1 MELTLKSYPVESLA
15 FGSPT
20 RLDGRTLI
28 IEREALTRRLAAEPA
43 FRAVGVELAQ
53 PGESVRIIHA
63 LDIVEPRAK
72 PAGPA
77 VIFPGFL
84 GVPRTVGS
92 GVTHRLAGVAVV
104 PTSPI
109 AWEADGISVKEALID
124 MAGPGAAYSPF
135 ARTHNIVLTFDLVP
149 DLDFRGYDQAIRL
162 AALRTAEFLA
172 SATLEL
178 RAPSEEIFRLDPPRA
193 KLPRVA
199 YVDTLMTEGAVHNTF
214 VYGEVVSGLPAL
226 LHPNELMDGAIVN
239 GNHHI
244 ACERNPTY
252 FQQDNP
258 VVRAMYRRHGVDLDF
273 VGVIAVKT
281 QHTSYEEK
289 ERAASATAALAR
301 RLGLDG
307 VVVSHDTAGHAMVNL
322 MLICQRCEEAG
333 VRTVL
338 ILNELCGA
346 DGSDWGLVHVV
357 PEADAM
363 VSAGNKDEIIQLPVV
378 ERIVGG
384 DRLIDWQGYED
395 RVFVSAREAFPTA
408 LRRMYAG
415 LTQVGAMTLTAQ
427 AC

>member
-1 MELTLKSYPVESLA
+1 MELTLKSHPVESLA

-20 RLDGRTLI
+20 RLDGCTLI
-28 IEREALTRRLAAEPA
+28 IDREALIRRLASEPA
-43 FRAVGVELAQ
+43 FRSLGVELAQ

-63 LDIVEPRAK
+63 LDVVEPRAK
-72 PAGPA
+72 PPGPA
-77 VIFPGFL
+77 TMFPGFL

-92 GVTHRLAGVAVV
+92 GVTHRLTGVAVV

-109 AWEADGISVKEALID
+109 AWEADGISVKEAIID

-135 ARTHNIVLTFDLVP
+135 SRTRNVVLAFDLVP
-149 DLDFRGYDQAIRL
+149 DLDFRAYDQAIRL
-162 AALRTAEFLA
+162 ATLRTAEHLA
-172 SATLEL
+172 SVAFDVRPAAEQV
-178 RAPSEEIFRLDPPRA
+178 FRLAPPRT

-214 VYGEVVSGLPAL
+214 VYGEVVSGMPAL

-244 ACERNPTY
+244 ACDRNPTY

-258 VVRAMYRRHGVDLDF
+258 VVQAMVRRHGADLDC

-289 ERAASATAALAR
+289 ERVASATAALAR

-346 DGSDWGLVHVV
+346 DGSDWGLVHIV
-357 PEADAM
+357 PEANAII
-363 VSAGNKDEIIQLPVV
+363 STGNKDEIIQLPAV
-378 ERIVGG
+378 ERVLGG
-384 DRLIDWQGYED
+384 ERLIDWQGYED

-415 LTQVGAMTLTAQ
+415 LTQVGAMALTAR
-427 AC
+427 AG